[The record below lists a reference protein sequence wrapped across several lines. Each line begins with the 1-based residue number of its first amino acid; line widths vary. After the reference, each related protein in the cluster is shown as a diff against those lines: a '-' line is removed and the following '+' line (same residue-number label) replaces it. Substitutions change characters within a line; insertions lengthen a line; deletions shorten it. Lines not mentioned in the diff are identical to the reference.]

1 MFSRIFRLFAAAKPE
16 PQQNFWTNAK
26 DLPKFRDLLEAQQLS
41 REEALIWVGHIFGPD
56 HGKDII
62 NWYFG
67 GFEPDQPFNRE
78 ALLNHVECNIDAMC
92 DAA

>member
-1 MFSRIFRLFAAAKPE
+1 MFAKPKSK
-16 PQQNFWTNAK
+16 PQQIWTNAH
-26 DLPKFRDLLEAQQLS
+26 DLPKFKALLEGEQEYDRPLT

-67 GFEPDQPFNRE
+67 GFEPDQQFNRE
-78 ALLNHVECNIDAMC
+78 ALLNHVECNIDAMHY
-92 DAA
+92 AATGH